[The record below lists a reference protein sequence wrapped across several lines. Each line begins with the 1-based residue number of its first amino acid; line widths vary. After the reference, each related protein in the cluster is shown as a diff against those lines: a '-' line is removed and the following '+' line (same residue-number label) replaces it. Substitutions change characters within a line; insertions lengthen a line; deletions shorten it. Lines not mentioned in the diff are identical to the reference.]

1 MTTVYEKVREF
12 KSKYPRTIAWRLK
25 QHSKVIQMHLNP
37 GEVVKFAFTRQK
49 TPYYYDIFSTVIV
62 VITNKRILLGQDRLV
77 FGYFYTAITPDLFN
91 DIELKMALL
100 WGGVY
105 IDTVKEL
112 VVLNKIDGRALPDIE
127 TSVTEFM
134 MEEKKK
140 YGLQH

>member
-37 GEVVKFAFTRQK
+37 GEVVKFAFTGQK

-140 YGLQH
+140 YGLQN